1 MIYKAFFQIFL
12 LLNINLILQVKSE
25 DNLTT
30 EYFLDW
36 CKKNSIKISPEIEIS
51 FDNGLK
57 ITALEDISAKTELIF
72 FPRNIILNIDKILK
86 LINSTE
92 LNTQYEK
99 FKKLEIEPFKPRN
112 DEIHKE
118 EIFLSYLFYLMK
130 HEKDKYKNT
139 EFYKTFEVFILS
151 IEKYIPDSPLLYTND
166 QKEYF
171 AGTYMGLFAKEITKS
186 IKKEIDIF
194 KNTSFYNK
202 DINITDYTQKRLFV
216 YNRGFDTTITQ
227 GGEIEIVP
235 LYTLIPF
242 DSMKSNAQLNI
253 RYKKGAKI
261 TTTYDIKKGS
271 QIIINS
277 LSKINVEKMVFEGK
291 MNNYYTNYKENY
303 LIPAY
308 SPYMYYKYDIDDI
321 KLLESHYFNI
331 FETNFEKNS
340 RIFYKEHADNF
351 KIKNPSELWACL
363 MVQENLEY
371 YKNYVEEL
379 MKKVDELFKGDNEE
393 KISNINKALKGEF
406 MNLNL
411 KYERFVDICKYEKEK
426 NDENSKEDL

>member
-1 MIYKAFFQIFL
+1 MNYYTFFQIFL
-12 LLNINLILQVKSE
+12 LLILQIKSE
-25 DNLTT
+25 DNLST
-30 EYFLDW
+30 ENFLNW
-36 CKKNSIKISPEIEIS
+36 CKKNGIKISPEIEIS

-72 FPRNIILNIDKILK
+72 FPRQIILNIDKILK

-92 LNTQYEK
+92 LKTQYEN
-99 FKKLEIEPFKPRN
+99 FKKLEIESFKPRN

-118 EIFLSYLFYLMK
+118 EIFLSYIFYLMK
-130 HEKDKYKNT
+130 NEKEKYKNT
-139 EFYKTFEVFILS
+139 EFYKDFEEFILS
-151 IEKYIPDSPLLYTND
+151 IEEYIPDSPLLYTNE

-171 AGTYMGLFAKEITKS
+171 TGTYMGLFAKEITKS

-202 DINITDYTQKRLFV
+202 NINITDYTQKRLFI

-227 GGEIEIVP
+227 VGEIELVP

-242 DSMKSNAQLNI
+242 DSMKSNAQLDI

-261 TTTYDIKKGS
+261 TTTYDIKKGG

-291 MNNYYTNYKENY
+291 MNNYYTNFKENY

-331 FETNFEKNS
+331 FEINFEKNS

-379 MKKVDELFKGDNEE
+379 MKKVNELFKGDNEE

-406 MNLNL
+406 MNLNT

-426 NDENSKEDL
+426 NIENIKEDL